1 MGTGV
6 RAGYGIGAIGTGVF
20 TTLPGLLLLFY
31 LTDVLGVS
39 AALAAVLLV
48 VPKAWDVAL
57 APLVGAWSDR
67 SASRSG
73 SRSRWLAAGAFT
85 LPPAFALIFLSPFDG
100 TAGGLWAGW
109 WFLVAASAFA
119 LFQVPWNALPAE
131 MTELP
136 SERTRIVTWRI
147 GFLATGILFAGGL
160 GPLIAEGDD
169 GSRAGYAVM
178 GLVLAVVMLVALLA
192 CVRATRWVR
201 SAPAAEQLGVVAAL
215 RRTSGS
221 RAFRLLAGSYVLQA
235 LAVAVVL
242 AGAPYIAT
250 YRLDDSGLTA
260 AMFVALVAPSLL
272 VMPLWRRAAD
282 RFGKAPALLVATA
295 AFAVGVAAL
304 GITAGR
310 GLVVPSLALCALLGA
325 GFAGLQ
331 LLPFSLL
338 PDVIAE
344 DEARTGGRPA
354 GAFTG
359 LWSAGETAGAA
370 LGPAVFALALAFGG
384 FVSSDPDER
393 IVQPQGALDTMLWA
407 WAALPVA
414 LLAISLPLLWRLAA
428 DSRDH
433 LPHTSTGEERAAV

>member
-1 MGTGV
+1 MQTTMG
-6 RAGYGIGAIGTGVF
+6 RAGYGVGAIGTGVF

-48 VPKAWDVAL
+48 VPKAWDVFL
-57 APLVGAWSDR
+57 APMVGAWSDR
-67 SASRSG
+67 SAARTG
-73 SRSRWLAAGAFT
+73 SRSPWLLAGALA
-85 LPPAFALIFLSPFDG
+85 LPPSFALIFLSPFDG
-100 TAGGLWAGW
+100 TAGGLWVGA

-131 MTELP
+131 MTED
-136 SERTRIVTWRI
+136 SAERTRLMTFRI
-147 GFLATGILFAGGL
+147 AFLAAGILVAGGL
-160 GPLIAEGDD
+160 GPLIAEGED
-169 GSRAGYAVM
+169 GSRGGYATM
-178 GLVLAVVMLVALLA
+178 GLVLAVVMLAALLS
-192 CVRATRWVR
+192 CVRATR
-201 SAPAAEQLGVVAAL
+201 SIASSPSSEHLGVAAAL

-221 RAFRLLAGSYVLQA
+221 RSFRLLAGAYLLQA
-235 LAVAVVL
+235 LAVAVLL

-272 VMPLWRRAAD
+272 VMAPWRRAAD
-282 RFGKAPALLVATA
+282 RFGKAPALLVATGG
-295 AFAVGVAAL
+295 FAIGVVAL
-304 GITAGR
+304 GVSAASGAAG
-310 GLVVPSLALCALLGA
+310 PTLALCALLGA

-344 DEARTGGRPA
+344 DEARTGDRPA

-370 LGPAVFALALAFGG
+370 LGPAVYALALALGG
-384 FVSSDPDER
+384 FASSDPDER
-393 IVQPQGALDTMLWA
+393 VAQPEGALDVMLWA

-414 LLAISLPLLWRLAA
+414 LLVLSLPLLRRLALSPTRKEHA
-428 DSRDH
+428 
-433 LPHTSTGEERAAV
+433 